1 MSPGAHDDTGPG
13 GPAFDAV
20 AAARVLAEEL
30 CAIGSPERGVAE
42 RRYLKSDLEFFGV
55 AVPDVRRVVTAAV
68 RRVPSLDREA
78 AVAWAVALWRE
89 PVHERRMAA
98 VEVLRLALPQLGA
111 DDLATVEAL
120 IREARTWALVDSLAG
135 DIAGTIALSHPS
147 AAWPRID
154 GWAGDPDFWV
164 RRSALLALLPAIRAG
179 QPDLARLERYAIA
192 MLAEKEF
199 FIRKAIGWILRE
211 TSKRDPDWVT
221 AWTAAHAPEMSGVT
235 FREAT
240 RRLPPATADHL
251 RALREAPPGRRTQ
264 CSRDCRTWP
273 HDGW

>member
-1 MSPGAHDDTGPG
+1 MSPGAQGDTNPG
-13 GPAFDAV
+13 STAFDPV
-20 AAARVLAEEL
+20 TAARALAEEL
-30 CAIGSPERGVAE
+30 RAIGNPERAAAE

-55 AVPDVRRVVTAAV
+55 GVPDMRRVVTAAV
-68 RRVPSLDREA
+68 RGTSGLDREA
-78 AVAWAVALWRE
+78 AVAWAAELWRE

-98 VEVLRLALPQLGA
+98 VEVLRLARPQLRA

-135 DIAGTIALSHPS
+135 DIAGVIALGHPS
-147 AAWPRID
+147 QAWPRID

-179 QPDLARLERYAIA
+179 QPDLARFGRYAIP

-199 FIRKAIGWILRE
+199 FIRKAIGWVLRE
-211 TSKRDPDWVT
+211 TSKRDPQWVT
-221 AWTAAHAPEMSGVT
+221 AWTAAHAREMSGVT

-240 RRLPPATADHL
+240 RRLPPATAGHL
-251 RALREAPPGRRTQ
+251 RALREAPPR
-264 CSRDCRTWP
+264 
-273 HDGW
+273 